1 MYLTQNEIDNL
12 LNMLKKVK
20 YEKDYFN
27 FPEKGSKAMLDVLSL
42 DGKTKFIIDI
52 KPGSKRSN
60 NKKITYQER
69 YSKDTI
75 LLRLDIASPYHT
87 NPDGEKISGNHL
99 HIIREGEDDK
109 YAIEVPEEFVNIDD
123 KVETLINFLEY
134 CKVQNP
140 DFAYMERNML
150 L

>member
-27 FPEKGSKAMLDVLSL
+27 FPEKGSKAMLDVMSL
-42 DGKTKFIIDI
+42 DEKTRFIINI
-52 KPGSKRSN
+52 TPGSKRSN

-69 YSKDTI
+69 YLKDI
-75 LLRLDIASPYHT
+75 VLLRLDIAGPYHT
-87 NPDGEKISGNHL
+87 NPDGTTVSGNHL
-99 HIIREGEDDK
+99 HIIREGKDDR
-109 YAIEVPEEFVNIDD
+109 YAFEIPEEFVNIDD
-123 KVETLINFLEY
+123 KIEILINFLEY
-134 CKVQNP
+134 CKVQNSH
-140 DFAYMERNML
+140 FANIEGSML